1 MFNPS
6 GGLHDFFQF
15 SRGRM
20 MIASTKTY
28 DSKTNALNANQKIS
42 VAIKE
47 IDEALNFY
55 EGDYAAL
62 RKALRNFVEV
72 RHLSIDELQDELI
85 DALWKAEIAAKK
97 TEIYENALSVIKAAN
112 VAEASRPKGGRPKN
126 LWAEVAY
133 EQAKLHLE
141 EKERL
146 PTAKLLS
153 KTVCKFALSKGYSE
167 SSSGEEAF
175 SVSSAKDYLG
185 YFKKSLPVFK
195 LLSAEQWFSL
205 FEGDFSSTKYFGENL
220 FPP

>member
-1 MFNPS
+1 
-6 GGLHDFFQF
+6 
-15 SRGRM
+15 M
-20 MIASTKTY
+20 MITPTKKY

-42 VAIKE
+42 LAITQ

-55 EGDYAAL
+55 EGGNAAL
-62 RKALRNFVEV
+62 RKGLRNFVEV

-85 DALWKAEIAAKK
+85 DALWSAEIAAKK

-126 LWAEVAY
+126 PWAQVAY
-133 EQAKLHLE
+133 EQTKLHLS
-141 EKERL
+141 KQGRL

-153 KTVCKFALSKGYSE
+153 KNVCQFALGKGFVE
-167 SSSGEEAF
+167 TASGEEAF
-175 SVSSAKDYLG
+175 SVSTAKDYLG
-185 YFKKSLPVFK
+185 YFKKSLPIFK